1 MQNRKEKNI
10 RRGDIY
16 YANLNPVCGSE
27 QGGIRPVLIIQNDQG
42 NYHSPTVIVAATTG
56 QLNKPD
62 LPTHVLIKEENNTWL
77 KKDTIILLE
86 QIRTIDRTRLC
97 DYIGHLSDDNVIKE
111 IEKALAVSV
120 GIKLISSINE

>member
-16 YANLNPVCGSE
+16 YADLNPVCGSE
-27 QGGIRPVLIIQNDQG
+27 LMRYSSGIGIQNDHG
-42 NYHSPTVIVAATTG
+42 NYHSPTIIVAATTG

-86 QIRTIDRTRLC
+86 QIRTIDRARLC
-97 DYIGHLSDDNVIKE
+97 DLQIYRAFFI
-111 IEKALAVSV
+111 
-120 GIKLISSINE
+120 

>member
-27 QGGIRPVLIIQNDQG
+27 QGGIRPVLVIQNDHG

-86 QIRTIDRTRLC
+86 QIRTIDRSRLC
-97 DYIGHLSDDNVIKE
+97 DYIGHLNDANVIEE
-111 IEKALAVSV
+111 IEKALAISV
-120 GIKLISSINE
+120 GINK